1 MHARIPGPSSAHV
14 SSSKPS
20 TPPAQKLA
28 QPAPT
33 LGRWMWS
40 APLSQPTMAIAHLP
54 FHTLDADMEE
64 KPAIRPEAR
73 PAPRLSPLPQPPPH
87 CVWPNLVLSLRTLAT
102 KRRGC
107 TLAGNLTTGL
117 VHLLSLPTV
126 CALLHSRH
134 SNKVVT
140 TPKGLHHLA
149 IVGKYNLRTISKS
162 NEKPK
167 GPGTSTRYRLASSSS
182 LQRVR

>member
-20 TPPAQKLA
+20 TPPSHKLA
-28 QPAPT
+28 QPAPHPRKVDVVCPA
-33 LGRWMWS
+33 LPAHNGHCPPALPHPGRRHGGE
-40 APLSQPTMAIAHLP
+40 AGHTPLSPPCSKIEPPATTPTALRLAKPGPFSAHPGHQEEGMHPGGQPDHGLGP
-54 FHTLDADMEE
+54 
-64 KPAIRPEAR
+64 
-73 PAPRLSPLPQPPPH
+73 SPLLAHGLRPP
-87 CVWPNLVLSLRTLAT
+87 
-102 KRRGC
+102 
-107 TLAGNLTTGL
+107 
-117 VHLLSLPTV
+117 
-126 CALLHSRH
+126 HSRH